1 MQRVPGQSRNKAGK
15 HLAAIDQLLI
25 AGIKLG
31 PAKKRDA
38 INRVLELVPEC
49 TRGDCWWRIKQLR
62 RNAKREA
69 LEQRHPVK
77 AKKKSGE
84 AAAARRPVSRPWT
97 PTDDDRLLK
106 LAGYEPVKRIAQ
118 RLDRSVR
125 AVRFRMTALG
135 MSARVTDAWSL
146 RALWKMLRV
155 RSSRLT
161 YFIGNGLLKVR
172 DARIT
177 PNSLAAFCDQNLPS
191 LAPSTLER
199 VTAALVKGNKG
210 YTWERAA
217 DLLGVTMAQ
226 VQSWISAGQLRVV
239 DTFVTDRSFEEFC
252 RKHGDQINM
261 TLIDPATT
269 KWLVSEYGVSQSATD
284 CTTVSRVRKLPQSSP
299 FIREACASCTG
310 IRMPTS
316 GSSSSAAKP
325 GKPFSRRLATRAP
338 WTLRPETLATCQEML
353 PTTSRTLATP
363 T

>member
-1 MQRVPGQSRNKAGK
+1 MPSAPGRKGNKPSK
-15 HLAAIDQLLI
+15 QLAAIDRLLI

-62 RNAKREA
+62 RNAKRA
-69 LEQRHPVK
+69 TLEQRHPAK
-77 AKKKSGE
+77 AKKAGE
-84 AAAARRPVSRPWT
+84 TAAARRQVSRPWT

-106 LAGYEPVKRIAQ
+106 LSGYEPVKRIAE
-118 RLDRSVR
+118 RLHRSVR

-135 MSARVTDAWSL
+135 MSARVKDAWSL

-172 DARIT
+172 DARISAS
-177 PNSLAAFCDQNLPS
+177 SLAAFCEQNQPS
-191 LAPSTLER
+191 LPPSTLER
-199 VTAALVKGNKG
+199 VTAALVKGNEG

-217 DLLGVTMAQ
+217 DLLGVTVAQ

-261 TLIDPATT
+261 TLIDPATA
-269 KWLVSEYGVSQSATD
+269 KWLANEYGVSRPATD
-284 CTTVSRVRKLPQSSP
+284 GTSVSRIQKHALVIRACHCGRKIAGNAYFRHVR
-299 FIREACASCTG
+299 
-310 IRMPTS
+310 
-316 GSSSSAAKP
+316 
-325 GKPFSRRLATRAP
+325 
-338 WTLRPETLATCQEML
+338 TCQSVAAAFTQS
-353 PTTSRTLATP
+353 PNQASRAQLSE
-363 T
+363 